1 VTRKKSREAKNPD
14 LCPAPRHLRLIIF
27 RPVQSLSEYVPR
39 PGLSTPIVTILSPK
53 GEVLEQEQ
61 RAAVRYV
68 IQGGRGADILFAAG
82 TTGEWDRMDN
92 RGRQTVSR
100 IVVDECRRVSLAI
113 GRRVEAWVGVTA
125 HTRAETLANLKY
137 AIELDCDAA
146 VVAPLSIRDASSPP
160 DFVEREVGGL
170 FQKLGRTI
178 PIFLYDNA
186 DIAAPG
192 KSPHLHTRDVK
203 RMARLEYV
211 RGVKVTAGKA
221 VLGNYTRAASHFK
234 LSHEFAIYAGD
245 PYLIFD
251 LFAPAEG
258 IAGSLRHR
266 WNRYV
271 TQRSMPY
278 GVVAGP
284 ANVLPREWQRAWRV
298 CRAGKSELIVRYGGA
313 VERLGA
319 ACTFKR
325 AGKPYVPVIACYKA
339 ALKELGVVESDAV
352 ARATPSLEDA
362 ERREFAARVA
372 RMFERNAESLEPG
385 WVSEYEAHPALE
397 RAPGVL
403 RGHG

>member
-1 VTRKKSREAKNPD
+1 M
-14 LCPAPRHLRLIIF
+14 
-27 RPVQSLSEYVPR
+27 QSLSEYLPR
-39 PGLSTPIVTILSPK
+39 PGLSTPIVTILSPDGK
-53 GEVLEQEQ
+53 VLEDQQ

-68 IQGGRGADILFAAG
+68 IQGGRGADILFAVG

-92 RGRQTVSR
+92 NGRQTVAR
-100 IVVDECRRVSLAI
+100 IVVDECRRTSLAI
-113 GRRVEAWVGVTA
+113 GRRIEAWVGITA
-125 HTRAETLANLKY
+125 HTGSETLENLEY
-137 AIELDCDAA
+137 AIELDADA
-146 VVAPLSIRDASSPP
+146 VVIAPLSIRDAGSPP
-160 DFVEREVGGL
+160 DFVERRIGSVFE
-170 FQKLGRTI
+170 KAGRCI
-178 PIFLYDNA
+178 PVFLYDNA

-192 KSPHLHTRDVK
+192 KAPHLHTRDVK

-251 LFAPAEG
+251 LFAPADG
-258 IAGSLRHR
+258 IAGTLRYR

-284 ANVLPREWQRAWRV
+284 SNVLPREWQRSWRV
-298 CRAGKSELIVRYGGA
+298 CRAGNAELMDRYGAA
-313 VERLGA
+313 VEGLRD

-325 AGKPYVPVIACYKA
+325 RGKPFSPVIACYKT
-339 ALKELGVVESDAV
+339 ALRQLGVIECDAV
-352 ARATPSLEDA
+352 APRTPALEA
-362 ERREFAARVA
+362 SERREFAERLRAL
-372 RMFERNAESLEPG
+372 FESNAQRLEPG
-385 WVSEYEAHPALE
+385 WISEYDAHPALD

-403 RGHG
+403 RGNG

>member
-1 VTRKKSREAKNPD
+1 M
-14 LCPAPRHLRLIIF
+14 
-27 RPVQSLSEYVPR
+27 QSLSEYLPR

-53 GEVLEQEQ
+53 GEILEDEQ

-100 IVVDECRRVSLAI
+100 IVVDECRRVSLGI
-113 GRRVEAWVGVTA
+113 GRRIEAWVGITG
-125 HTRAETLANLKY
+125 HTRSETLANLKY
-137 AIELDCDAA
+137 AMELDADAV
-146 VVAPLSIRDASSPP
+146 VVAPLSIRDAGAPP
-160 DFVEREVGGL
+160 DFVGREMGAV
-170 FQKLGRTI
+170 FEKLGRVI
-178 PIFLYDNA
+178 PVFLYDNA

-192 KSPHLHTRDVK
+192 KAAHLHTRDVK
-203 RMARLEYV
+203 EMARLEYV

-234 LSHEFAIYAGD
+234 LSHEFAVYAGD

-251 LFAPAEG
+251 LFAPADG
-258 IAGSLRHR
+258 IAGALRHR

-284 ANVLPREWQRAWRV
+284 SNVLPREWQRGWRV
-298 CRAGKSELIVRYGGA
+298 CRAGNLELMARYSDA
-313 VERLGA
+313 VEQLKA
-319 ACTFKR
+319 ACSFKR
-325 AGKPYVPVIACYKA
+325 VGKPFVPAIACYKA
-339 ALKELGVVESDAV
+339 ALKELRVIDSDAV
-352 ARATPSLEDA
+352 AKGTPALDSA
-362 ERREFAARVA
+362 ERREFASRLNTLY
-372 RMFERNAESLEPG
+372 ERNAERLEPG
-385 WVSEYEAHPALE
+385 WSSEYDALPALD

-403 RGHG
+403 RGNG

>member
-1 VTRKKSREAKNPD
+1 
-14 LCPAPRHLRLIIF
+14 
-27 RPVQSLSEYVPR
+27 VQPLSEYLPR
-39 PGLSTPIVTILSPK
+39 PGLSTPVVTILSPK
-53 GEVLEQEQ
+53 GEVLEHEQ
-61 RAAVRYV
+61 RAAVRYI

-92 RGRQTVSR
+92 RGRQTVAR

-113 GRRVEAWVGVTA
+113 GRRVEAWVGITA
-125 HTRAETLANLKY
+125 HTRAETLANLRY
-137 AIELDCDAA
+137 AIELDSDAA
-146 VVAPLSIRDASSPP
+146 VVAPLSIRDAGSPP
-160 DFVEREVGGL
+160 DFVEREMGAV
-170 FQKLGRTI
+170 FQKLGRTL
-178 PIFLYDNA
+178 PVFLYDNA

-234 LSHEFAIYAGD
+234 LSHEFAVYAGD

-284 ANVLPREWQRAWRV
+284 SNVLPREWQRAWRV
-298 CRAGKSELIVRYGGA
+298 CRAGNPDLIERYAAA
-313 VERLGA
+313 VEQLGA
-319 ACTFKR
+319 ACSFR
-325 AGKPYVPVIACYKA
+325 RSGKPYVPVIACYKA
-339 ALKELGVVESDAV
+339 ALKDLGVIESDAV
-352 ARATPSLEDA
+352 ARATPSLEA
-362 ERREFAARVA
+362 PERREFAARVE
-372 RMFERNAESLEPG
+372 RMFARNAEQLEPG
-385 WVSEYEAHPALE
+385 WASEYDAHPALD
-397 RAPGVL
+397 RAPGAL
-403 RGHG
+403 RGNG

>member
-1 VTRKKSREAKNPD
+1 
-14 LCPAPRHLRLIIF
+14 LIIS
-27 RPVQSLSEYVPR
+27 RLVQSLSEYLPR
-39 PGLSTPIVTILSPK
+39 PGLSAPIVTILSPK

-61 RAAVRYV
+61 RAAVRYI

-92 RGRQTVSR
+92 RGRQTVAR
-100 IVVDECRRVSLAI
+100 IIVDECRRVSLAI
-113 GRRVEAWVGVTA
+113 GRRVEAWVGITA
-125 HTRAETLANLKY
+125 HTRAETLANLEH
-137 AIELDCDAA
+137 AIELDSDAA

-170 FQKLGRTI
+170 FEKLGRAI

-211 RGVKVTAGKA
+211 RGVKVTAGKV

-245 PYLIFD
+245 PYLIFY
-251 LFAPAEG
+251 LYAPAEG

-298 CRAGKSELIVRYGGA
+298 CRAGNGELIERYGGA
-313 VERLGA
+313 VDRLRA
-319 ACTFKR
+319 ACTFKH
-325 AGKPYVPVIACYKA
+325 AGRPYVPVIACYKA
-339 ALKELGVVESDAV
+339 ALKVLGVIESDAV
-352 ARATPSLEDA
+352 APATPSLEGT
-362 ERREFAARVA
+362 ERREFAARVE
-372 RMFERNAESLEPG
+372 RMFERNAEELEPG
-385 WVSEYEAHPALE
+385 WVSEYDAHPAPD